1 MYDEKGELI
10 SECFSSADHISDVE
24 ADMSCKLSEDSV
36 TKLRETIAMYP
47 VLSWDGFRESRS
59 ADHDMLD
66 GGDSFQFELVLE
78 DGTVIN
84 VEGSYAHPE
93 QFDEFILIIL
103 DICMSR
109 E

>member
-1 MYDEKGELI
+1 
-10 SECFSSADHISDVE
+10 
-24 ADMSCKLSEDSV
+24 
-36 TKLRETIAMYP
+36 
-47 VLSWDGFRESRS
+47 
-59 ADHDMLD
+59 MLD
-66 GGDSFQFELVLE
+66 GGDSFQFELVLD